1 MIVDSV
7 FNKWNINKLPRQKGA
22 QGNYGGSTV
31 INRNEN
37 NVQNTGIEGHYL
49 WGNYFD
55 ATQDINGDI
64 NTQGDVNFYGNL
76 NYQGEYNPDDELHGN
91 LNIGRVNAED
101 GNIKNINSDLIK
113 AAEAYI
119 ENLTV
124 TGSAHFFELIID
136 KIRSVGGAIMLTP
149 ADGFELY
156 GYNIKTSDQINL
168 WWVKTDDRNG
178 KYNHWEVGDQALC
191 RNFDAAVVGKSYNVQ
206 NKYWWAKVVDVN
218 TTGQWVVKLYDNQYN
233 RDEVMVLPT
242 GNSNAYYNNTHGYLK
257 KSDFQLTTDYVY
269 VETAQK
275 NHWITNEEYYR
286 LDDNEKA
293 EYEFSQLYV
302 HENGDGSVIKITEL
316 QYQNTDIDEVDL
328 LIYDEIAY
336 DWKLLRSFCKAD
348 CKFCYNITIDKSIS
362 ATGSTFSVTE
372 SGNTA
377 WVFQEG
383 DNIVMLGNQTDT
395 NRQNAI
401 YLNAGG
407 QGDSLD
413 TDLRPPFF
421 AQYKG
426 INDFNLKNH
435 RLTWFSGGFVGT
447 QGSAGYP
454 YANNIQGNL
463 RISSTDPNIDGENVQ
478 DYVNSQITVAE
489 DRITAEVTENVNGE
503 LERTGIDIE
512 NGTITLDAEKTM
524 VTGELSLINPNSGF
538 VLYDNNHN
546 PAISIQNIPVGD
558 ASTASYTIY
567 GDDELSGSRTT
578 NSVHLYIK
586 SSTIGLINGSY
597 SVDNMKLLTYIYDDN
612 PDNWNIT
619 NVTANG
625 YIYKSDNTSY
635 KTLFTN
641 KTVSGTS
648 SSKYVDLGGPYTFT
662 SDYTGDCYVY
672 LDVIINF
679 STTITGR
686 LFGGQT
692 ITKIT
697 SVTNKIMKIGS
708 DGVIFITDPNQYAM
722 FNSTKFEFKHGTNVL
737 NVDNNGIQRT
747 IGSSTADIGSI
758 VPTKIIDVSSSPWP
772 TIIGGWYGFVV
783 YTGSYTGVSYA
794 NDEIEDPASD
804 NIGARYIFKNLSN
817 LDIYL
822 HTNNYDTIIHP
833 DETTPRTGQYDSGW
847 DKDKTYKLDVGEIIT
862 MISDG
867 THWNIFSGSVN

>member
-22 QGNYGGSTV
+22 QGNYSGSTV

-156 GYNIKTSDQINL
+156 GYNVKTSNQINL

-178 KYNHWEVGDQALC
+178 KYNHWVVGDQALC

-233 RDEVMVLPT
+233 HDEVMALPT

-316 QYQNTDIDEVDL
+316 QYENTDIDEVDL
-328 LIYDEIAY
+328 LIYDEIAD
-336 DWKLLRSFCKAD
+336 DWKLLRSFCKDD
-348 CKFCYNITIDKSIS
+348 CKFCYNITIDKSIA

-512 NGTITLDAEKTM
+512 NGTITLDAKNTN
-524 VTGELSLINPNSGF
+524 VTGALNIQNSNSGLI
-538 VLYDNNHN
+538 LYDGNS
-546 PAISIQNIPVGD
+546 PVISITNQTVSG
-558 ASTASYTIY
+558 ASVS
-567 GDDELSGSRTT
+567 S
-578 NSVHLYIK
+578 SVHLIKGTEKNETTTTFTASDIKTSMMKITAGSYTLSNMTMWATPDWWTDRTNAFPLSNVRLSLSLHKWSDDTTISVIYNGVDFPVSGGARYINIGGVNF
-586 SSTIGLINGSY
+586 SSSFSGNVYFKASMTFTFNSQQVLNGIINGVFTADLIS
-597 SVDNMKLLTYIYDDN
+597 SVNSATKIGNNGINILTDM
-612 PDNWNIT
+612 T
-619 NVTANG
+619 NNKYAQFTQNG
-625 YIYKSDNTSY
+625 YILSWDDQKVEMNT
-635 KTLFTN
+635 
-641 KTVSGTS
+641 V
-648 SSKYVDLGGPYTFT
+648 LGGENILRRT
-662 SDYTGDCYVY
+662 V
-672 LDVIINF
+672 VH
-679 STTITGR
+679 
-686 LFGGQT
+686 
-692 ITKIT
+692 
-697 SVTNKIMKIGS
+697 S
-708 DGVIFITDPNQYAM
+708 DGDI
-722 FNSTKFEFKHGTNVL
+722 GT
-737 NVDNNGIQRT
+737 G
-747 IGSSTADIGSI
+747 DIGSI
-758 VPTKIIDVSSSPWP
+758 IKVRIVTTQSELSLRPDDGFIVVKGTWASSPELSFFDPADYKGRVIHIKNMTDKTIKFKNSSSKLIEGKDVAADA
-772 TIIGGWYGFVV
+772 T
-783 YTGSYTGVSYA
+783 
-794 NDEIEDPASD
+794 NLIEDT
-804 NIGARYIFKNLSN
+804 IGCS
-817 LDIYL
+817 
-822 HTNNYDTIIHP
+822 
-833 DETTPRTGQYDSGW
+833 TTF
-847 DKDKTYKLDVGEIIT
+847 
-862 MISDG
+862 ISDG
-867 THWNIFSGSVN
+867 EYWYQMNYLG